1 MAKQPRTQAASE
13 AGAPAVEEPAVVAA
27 SDTVV
32 QSGLLARLDLLA
44 RSLEGADHVRHEA
57 MLALTARLAGL
68 KHHLARLDAEHF
80 EASVNADL
88 AAIAKLL

>member
-1 MAKQPRTQAASE
+1 MAKQSRAQTPSE
-13 AGAPAVEEPAVVAA
+13 AAAPAAEEQALVAA
-27 SDTVV
+27 CEPFA
-32 QSGLLARLDLLA
+32 QNGLLARLDTLA

-68 KHHLARLDAEHF
+68 KHHLARLDADHF
-80 EASVNADL
+80 EASINADL